1 MREQTTTMYDARN
14 LSINFLGILDS
25 RKTVLAINKRR
36 ATLSIRPTE
45 IAQPK
50 EPDLKSANA
59 DTQFTN
65 DLEVR
70 DASQVTTALIH
81 SGYDSHKSIND
92 KSN

>member
-1 MREQTTTMYDARN
+1 MYDTRN

-25 RKTVLAINKRR
+25 RKTVLAENKRR
-36 ATLSIRPTE
+36 ATLSVRPTE

-65 DLEVR
+65 DLEEVR